1 MYSRKLP
8 LENKSQEE
16 RICKAARRLIF
27 SILSMSRVILQQ
39 VRHFLR
45 VLPEASD
52 MGKPFETQAHFS
64 RYWISKDLQSF
75 YNSSAKDE
83 RRYTQIA
90 VK

>member
-1 MYSRKLP
+1 
-8 LENKSQEE
+8 
-16 RICKAARRLIF
+16 
-27 SILSMSRVILQQ
+27 MSRAILQQ

-64 RYWISKDLQSF
+64 RYWISKDLRSF